1 MITGISRVEELENL
15 LETGADLLEEV
26 TTYVEDPDLQLL
38 VVTFLDRVDA
48 TLGDRGWEEE

>member
-1 MITGISRVEELENL
+1 MITGMSRTEELENL